1 VITHAQKKLEDKGH
15 KEWNLVKNA
24 VKAEG
29 KFHHRHKHKIIGGT
43 ALTIVAVVVV
53 VVVITLAVVAAV
65 VVNRNKSA
73 AQKARDAATSSAAV
87 KIGKISVVPPKE
99 ETGRRRRRVLGVTSY
114 FQALSDVLSST
125 SAKKSFRGLAD
136 ASSIDI
142 SEFAIDTDYKT
153 TPKSEYVE
161 DGLAEQLSIP
171 NMILCMLEQTNAD
184 AFMVLEGES
193 VEPYVANVDENKCQ
207 GGGGGNSKPR
217 MTPWTVIATMP
228 SKEVC
233 DTNDQGEKVNCANVA
248 ADDGLIQVSAW
259 LLINGGQTELEFKL
273 EVEKSTVVIHDDSTV
288 EINDLRI
295 QFREVEEDSDDSG
308 GQSNGQ
314 PSIEGVIAFNR
325 VGGKSRFQFYISM
338 GVSVVSEATKDAGW
352 AKVSSEG
359 QGGAQSVEV
368 SW

>member
-1 VITHAQKKLEDKGH
+1 
-15 KEWNLVKNA
+15 
-24 VKAEG
+24 
-29 KFHHRHKHKIIGGT
+29 
-43 ALTIVAVVVV
+43 
-53 VVVITLAVVAAV
+53 
-65 VVNRNKSA
+65 
-73 AQKARDAATSSAAV
+73 
-87 KIGKISVVPPKE
+87 
-99 ETGRRRRRVLGVTSY
+99 
-114 FQALSDVLSST
+114 
-125 SAKKSFRGLAD
+125 
-136 ASSIDI
+136 
-142 SEFAIDTDYKT
+142 
-153 TPKSEYVE
+153 
-161 DGLAEQLSIP
+161 
-171 NMILCMLEQTNAD
+171 
-184 AFMVLEGES
+184 
-193 VEPYVANVDENKCQ
+193 
-207 GGGGGNSKPR
+207 

-352 AKVSSEG
+352 AKVSLEG